1 MPGLFLLVFI
11 TILVVYKIALGM
23 AELFG
28 YRRNLEKNQHKTR
41 TKNTNK

>member
-28 YRRNLEKNQHKTR
+28 YRRNLEKNSKQNADK
-41 TKNTNK
+41 K